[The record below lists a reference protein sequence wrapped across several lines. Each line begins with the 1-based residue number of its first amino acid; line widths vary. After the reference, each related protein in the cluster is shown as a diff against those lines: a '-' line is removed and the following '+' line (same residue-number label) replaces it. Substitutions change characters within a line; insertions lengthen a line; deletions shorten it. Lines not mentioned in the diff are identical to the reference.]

1 MIADKTF
8 VPRDVIGYWLSP
20 FLLMVFIYKNI
31 SSYVYLK
38 CQRHYLFNMEFCL
51 AQIFMF
57 LYSDVTMYRN
67 DSGNEK
73 IGATTFVYWKLQAN
87 INHRTH
93 KRKFWVEC
101 IDIILLQICS
111 SNQNLNERYL
121 KEFKTVKFI

>member
-73 IGATTFVYWKLQAN
+73 IGATTFVY
-87 INHRTH
+87 
-93 KRKFWVEC
+93 
-101 IDIILLQICS
+101 
-111 SNQNLNERYL
+111 
-121 KEFKTVKFI
+121 